1 MKLKQYTIKEVLDDM
16 SNELKISGLSENE
29 CEERARNIFQ
39 ACVGKIP
46 HWRDIMYMI
55 SPSEINKGIECAIE
69 RPRAATQVLAVY
81 VQGISTTTNE
91 LFERLI
97 EDLGFTPQQ
106 ADEWIG
112 NRRREGKLY

>member
-1 MKLKQYTIKEVLDDM
+1 MKLKSYTIKEVLNDM
-16 SNELKISGLSENE
+16 SNELKISGLPEDE

-39 ACVGKIP
+39 SCIGKIP

-69 RPRAATQVLAVY
+69 RPRAATQILAVY
-81 VQGISTTTNE
+81 VQHISTTTNE
-91 LFERLI
+91 LFERLM
-97 EDLGFTPQQ
+97 EDVGFTPLQ

-112 NRRREGKLY
+112 NRRREEKLL